1 MQYLSAQDRR
11 KLIENSPDDLQ
22 KFLIGLSFTGARPG
36 ELARCRAEDFDPDI
50 GVLILRSY
58 KGRKKQLR
66 QRKFTLRTDGLTF
79 FKQQHRLKTP
89 RAYLFTK
96 ADGRQWL
103 KWLCSKP
110 IREAARLSKLP
121 VGTTAYVI
129 RHSVI
134 SDWIRAG
141 IDVASV
147 ANATGTSIQMIN
159 DYYFKA
165 LPDDTAD
172 RLAAINLI

>member
-1 MQYLSAQDRR
+1 M
-11 KLIENSPDDLQ
+11 KM
-22 KFLIGLSFTGARPG
+22 
-36 ELARCRAEDFDPDI
+36 
-50 GVLILRSY
+50 
-58 KGRKKQLR
+58 
-66 QRKFTLRTDGLTF
+66 
-79 FKQQHRLKTP
+79 P

-96 ADGRQWL
+96 SDGRQWL
-103 KWLCSKP
+103 KWLWSKP
-110 IREAARLSKLP
+110 IREAAQSSRLP
-121 VGTTAYVI
+121 MGTTAYVI

-141 IDVASV
+141 VDVASV

-172 RLAAINLI
+172 KLAAINLI